1 MIWNKV
7 GFVVASRQ
15 RIEVFLLLKGCSN
28 VKEIKQKVKQTS
40 ANGVRRILKDFAK
53 EGLVVL
59 DDSNVRLTELGKE
72 VMEKVSQMRFPV

>member
-15 RIEVFLLLKGCSN
+15 RTEVFLLLKECSN
-28 VKEIKQKVKQTS
+28 VEEIKQRVKQTS
-40 ANGVRRILKDFAK
+40 ANGVKRILKDFAK
-53 EGLVVL
+53 EGLVVF

-72 VMEKVSQMRFPV
+72 VMEKVSQMRFL

>member
-15 RIEVFLLLKGCSN
+15 RTEVFLLLKECSN
-28 VKEIKQKVKQTS
+28 IEEIKQKVKQTS
-40 ANGVRRILKDFAK
+40 VNGVERILKDFAK

-59 DDSNVRLTELGKE
+59 DNSNVKLTELGKK
-72 VMEKVSQMRFPV
+72 VMEKISQMRFL